1 MGCSAKI
8 LICINGVAFIVD
20 RRWTMR
26 LWRAI
31 LRRWITPVASSGD
44 RLFERRAFQ
53 WGYCLRD
60 VRQTNTLAL
69 PSPLL
74 TTHPLFVLLLLFTAS
89 GEMWISVGGVQCSF
103 GIERAAR
110 MRDAEEVENGGMKE
124 GRAPRLALFT

>member
-26 LWRAI
+26 LWRVI

-60 VRQTNTLAL
+60 VRQTNTLARSLAQVAL
-69 PSPLL
+69 PSPLI
-74 TTHPLFVLLLLFTAS
+74 THPLFVLLLLFTAS

-103 GIERAAR
+103 GIESS
-110 MRDAEEVENGGMKE
+110 ENEGCRE
-124 GRAPRLALFT
+124 GREWGE